1 MLCNADEY
9 WAFAK
14 NTKKIQKMFKILL
27 LKTYKNGIIHVSKIK
42 QGCNA
47 SCKTN
52 KEGLRFMK
60 KTVKKLTAVGLT
72 LTSVMGLVACGG
84 NKDGGDKT
92 TSKEVKKPEVI
103 TIMVDNTVV
112 NENNGAKE
120 FETYLEGLLEKYGD
134 AGKIDLQF
142 TRPDHSGY
150 YDAVARAFN
159 GKESDIPNVVLLSS
173 DYYAL
178 YASNGMLWDMTDA
191 WNNSETKKSGRLI
204 EAADKVLSGL
214 LVNGEDG
221 TKSMYGFSPY
231 RGNGCCT
238 YLKKSWLDKAGID
251 VASVEGKT
259 LTFNEYYDILKKM
272 RDTVGHYVI
281 SAPDFISAEAPYTN
295 YLPEFYQKAQYTF
308 YKGADGKYVDGFSQ
322 QEMKDALQ
330 RIQTAVKDNVIDKAS
345 LGQKTSDARDKF
357 YSTDPANESGVFTY
371 WAGTWADTLKTN
383 LESKGLDS
391 ELIAINPI
399 KELGTY
405 VERIAPAWC
414 ITNSA
419 KNPEGIFKYFI
430 DTMLDGGDVQ
440 MAWEYGAK
448 GTHWDDKA
456 ETVTLASDP
465 EGKKTKTYTE
475 GQFHFLPSP
484 EKPNTLMKKNHIDPT
499 LALATFGDKEDPGN
513 KAMNDVVKENAKFFD
528 ANSSIAVPVPMNE
541 TFGNNITDINKTRNE
556 VIAKVALG
564 DWTVDDAMK
573 YYTDTVGAKINEVL
587 ESLNEAKK

>member
-42 QGCNA
+42 QGCNTY
-47 SCKTN
+47 CKTN

-84 NKDGGDKT
+84 NKDGGDKNV
-92 TSKEVKKPEVI
+92 SKEVKKPEVI

-120 FETYLEGLLEKYGD
+120 FEAYLEGLLEKYGD

-178 YASNGMLWDMTDA
+178 YASNGMLRDMTNA
-191 WNNSETKKSGRLI
+191 WNNSDEKKSGRLI
-204 EAADKVLSGL
+204 DAADKVLSGL

-308 YKGADGKYVDGFSQ
+308 YKSADGKYVDGFTQ

-484 EKPNTLMKKNHIDPT
+484 EKPNTLMKKNHIDST

-513 KAMNDVVKENAKFFD
+513 KAMTDVVMENAKFFD

-573 YYTDTVGAKINEVL
+573 YYTDTVGAKVNEVL

>member
-9 WAFAK
+9 WDFAK

-112 NENNGAKE
+112 SENNGAKE
-120 FETYLEGLLEKYGD
+120 FEAYLEGLLEKYGD

-204 EAADKVLSGL
+204 DAADKVLSGL

-238 YLKKSWLDKAGID
+238 YLKKAWLDKAGID

-259 LTFNEYYDILKKM
+259 LTFSEYYDVLKKL

-308 YKGADGKYVDGFSQ
+308 YKSADGKYVDGFSQ

-419 KNPEGIFKYFI
+419 KNPEGVFKYFI
-430 DTMLDGGDVQ
+430 DTMLDGGDIQ

-484 EKPNTLMKKNHIDPT
+484 EKPNTLMKKNHIDAT

-513 KAMNDVVKENAKFFD
+513 KAMTDVVKENAKFFD

-573 YYTDTVGAKINEVL
+573 YYTDTVGAKVNEVL
-587 ESLNEAKK
+587 ESLNAAKK